1 MRGAVYSDITEL
13 LNERYDLL
21 DELLSRWSDAVDNK
35 KSISVKLTDDNET
48 VMYRVKVA
56 DSWEY
61 YEEKAEN
68 IYDDAYIQEVFTPY
82 YMGNLYAEVDGKL
95 YRAEADG
102 FVWGIDEASIKIWKQ
117 QGDNRYVVT
126 GKEQNEIASDVL
138 FVIRKADNKENKYE
152 IIDEI
157 GLYQE

>member
-1 MRGAVYSDITEL
+1 M
-13 LNERYDLL
+13 L
-21 DELLSRWSDAVDNK
+21 DELLSSWSDAVDDK
-35 KSISVKLTDDNET
+35 ESISVKLTDDNET

-82 YMGNLYAEVDGKL
+82 YMGYLYAEVDGKL
-95 YRAEADG
+95 YRIGADG
-102 FVWGIDEASIKIWKQ
+102 FVWGIDEDSIKIWKQ

-126 GKEQNEIASDVL
+126 GKEQNEMASDVL

-157 GLYQE
+157 GLYYE